1 MGCEEESELAAT
13 AARLDQLGV
22 KCRVGGS
29 RLEVVDPV
37 NKWLIVVEPA
47 AAFDVSQQPKRLL
60 NRPGERER
68 LDVRAEVLV
77 EPEPRPPRR
86 LGHLLV
92 CSSKSVET
100 IRFMTEGI
108 GFRVSDIIAGGLG
121 AFLRCSGDHH
131 NLAIAPGPVPYLN
144 HYAFEYD
151 DFDAVMRAASVY
163 VRRHGEGFHIAGPG
177 RHPIG
182 GNVFRYM
189 LDPSGT
195 IFEFFTDMDRIASDE
210 AWVIKDDWDLGDGW
224 SIWGQK
230 ETPEIFF
237 NPVDMP
243 EIVAGWEKEHA

>member
-1 MGCEEESELAAT
+1 
-13 AARLDQLGV
+13 
-22 KCRVGGS
+22 
-29 RLEVVDPV
+29 
-37 NKWLIVVEPA
+37 
-47 AAFDVSQQPKRLL
+47 
-60 NRPGERER
+60 
-68 LDVRAEVLV
+68 
-77 EPEPRPPRR
+77 
-86 LGHLLV
+86 
-92 CSSKSVET
+92 
-100 IRFMTEGI
+100 MTEGI